1 MDHESEYGSVS
12 PCRDLGSGHWPL
24 SLADF
29 GFPGEGQARLPWHE
43 MLVISLSS
51 VQTQALFLLCSG
63 RQIGRQIGKLKA
75 CFLEVLS
82 VAFHFQVCL
91 INISDSL

>member
-1 MDHESEYGSVS
+1 MDHESEYGSVG
-12 PCRDLGSGHWPL
+12 PCGDLGSGHWPL
-24 SLADF
+24 NLAEC
-29 GFPGEGQARLPWHE
+29 GFPGEGVALLPWHG
-43 MLVISLSS
+43 MLVMSLSS

-63 RQIGRQIGKLKA
+63 RQIGKPKA
-75 CFLEVLS
+75 WFLEVLN

>member
-1 MDHESEYGSVS
+1 MDHESEYGSVF
-12 PCRDLGSGHWPL
+12 PRGDLGSGYWPL
-24 SLADF
+24 ILAEC
-29 GFPGEGQARLPWHE
+29 GFPGEGVALLPWHG

-51 VQTQALFLLCSG
+51 VQTQAWFLLCSG
-63 RQIGRQIGKLKA
+63 RQIGKPKA
-75 CFLEVLS
+75 WFLEVLN